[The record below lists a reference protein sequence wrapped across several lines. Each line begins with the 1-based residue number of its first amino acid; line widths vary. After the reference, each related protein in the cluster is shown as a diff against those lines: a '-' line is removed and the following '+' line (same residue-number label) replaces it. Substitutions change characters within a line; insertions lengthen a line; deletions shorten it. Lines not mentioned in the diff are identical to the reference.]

1 MAGSRRGSAHRGL
14 ARASAFTLVEM
25 LIAMVLTLILVL
37 AIAEFYAVIGDAVKD
52 GRATIEMGGQLR
64 AVVQRLKAD
73 LDQLTVSV
81 APWTDDGSASGY
93 FEYYEG
99 RGNDYEPFAHIAP
112 GSNPSFNMATGFA
125 ALANNGVTNG
135 LGDGDDFLA
144 FTIRSGGQPFTGRY
158 QPFSATAPTIINS
171 QLAEVIWWVAF
182 QDLNSNNV
190 WDADEPRQLYRRQL
204 LIRPDLQNIDNN
216 TYPTVQ
222 QAYQRL
228 LQLWQQNDI
237 SLRIQ
242 ADLASGSYKIVPNSL
257 ADLARREN
265 RFGHMPMEITLS
277 STTPPYLIDSRFP
290 HSATTLNPNFPLLMP
305 SFTAD
310 SPGVVGGSQQTFV
323 LIGTAT
329 GEDLVLSNLL
339 AFDVQ
344 AYDPYARLWP
354 DNPSSLSASQAAL
367 TPSDAG
373 YRTVVAAGPSV
384 LNAGTLLG
392 LGAYVDLNYYRY
404 APASVAVDNALAPPP
419 PPGSNIPLPHYARAP
434 EVPSSL
440 TGPAAV
446 TYLTNLGYNNYP
458 FGATYDTWSVSYERD
473 GIDQLG
479 TGNYDLQTNGVDD
492 NGDGV
497 VDDVGERETV
507 PPYSQPL
514 RGLRVRI
521 RMYEPSSRQIRQA
534 TVETDFLR
542 E

>member
-1 MAGSRRGSAHRGL
+1 
-14 ARASAFTLVEM
+14 
-25 LIAMVLTLILVL
+25 
-37 AIAEFYAVIGDAVKD
+37 
-52 GRATIEMGGQLR
+52 
-64 AVVQRLKAD
+64 
-73 LDQLTVSV
+73 V

-112 GSNPSFNMATGFA
+112 GSDPSFNMATGFA
-125 ALANNGVTNG
+125 GLANNGVTNG
-135 LGDGDDFLA
+135 LGDGDEFLA
-144 FTIRSGGQPFTGRY
+144 FTIRSAGQPFTGRQY
-158 QPFSATAPTIINS
+158 DISTGTTYIINS

-182 QDLNSNNV
+182 EDLNGNGV

-204 LIRPDLQNIDNN
+204 LIRPDLLNIDSK
-216 TYPTVQ
+216 TPYPNIQ

-228 LQLWQQNDI
+228 LQLWQLNDI
-237 SLRIQ
+237 SLRIE

-277 STTPPYLIDSRFP
+277 STMPPYLIDSRFS
-290 HSATTLNPNFPLLMP
+290 HSATTLSPNFPLLMP
-305 SFTAD
+305 SFTAN
-310 SPGVVGGSQQTFV
+310 SPGVAGGSQQTFV
-323 LIGTAT
+323 LTGPAM

-344 AYDPYARLWP
+344 AYDPYARIWP
-354 DNPSSLSASQAAL
+354 DNPGGTSQAAL
-367 TPSDAG
+367 TPSDPG

-392 LGAYVDLNYYRY
+392 LGAYVDLNYYRH
-404 APASVAVDNALAPPP
+404 APTSAPVDIALAASA
-419 PPGSNIPLPHYARAP
+419 GSNIPLPHYALAP
-434 EVPSSL
+434 GVPSSL
-440 TGPAAV
+440 TGPAAAA
-446 TYLTNLGYNNYP
+446 YLMNLGYSNYP

-479 TGNYDLQTNGVDD
+479 TGSYDLQTNGVDD

>member
-99 RGNDYEPFAHIAP
+99 RGNDYEPFAN
-112 GSNPSFNMATGFA
+112 NPLFDLSVLSDIHT
-125 ALANNGVTNG
+125 LANQGVTNG

-144 FTIRSGGQPFTGRY
+144 FTIRSSGQPFTGRY
-158 QPFSATAPTIINS
+158 QPSGATAPTIINS
-171 QLAEVIWWVAF
+171 QLAEVVWWVAF
-182 QDLNSNNV
+182 EDLNRNGV

-204 LIRPDLQNIDNN
+204 LIRPDLLNIDSK
-216 TYPTVQ
+216 TPYPNIQ

-228 LQLWQQNDI
+228 LQLWQLNDI
-237 SLRIQ
+237 SLRIE

-277 STTPPYLIDSRFP
+277 STMPPYLIDSRFP
-290 HSATTLNPNFPLLMP
+290 HSATTLGPNFPLLMP
-305 SFTAD
+305 SFTAN
-310 SPGVVGGSQQTFV
+310 SPGVVGGSLQTFV
-323 LIGTAT
+323 LTGPAM

-354 DNPSSLSASQAAL
+354 DNPSSLSSSQAAL
-367 TPSDAG
+367 TPSDPG

-392 LGAYVDLNYYRY
+392 LGAYVDLSYYRY
-404 APASVAVDNALAPPP
+404 LPPVAQTVDNLLWTASGIPEPHFALPPAVRPPP
-419 PPGSNIPLPHYARAP
+419 VN
-434 EVPSSL
+434 
-440 TGPAAV
+440 
-446 TYLTNLGYNNYP
+446 YLNNFGYNSYP

-479 TGNYDLQTNGVDD
+479 TGSYDLQTNGVDD

>member
-99 RGNDYEPFAHIAP
+99 RGNDYEPFAHIAL
-112 GSNPSFNMATGFA
+112 NMATGFA
-125 ALANNGVTNG
+125 GLANNGVTNG

-144 FTIRSGGQPFTGRY
+144 FTIRSAGQPFTGRQY
-158 QPFSATAPTIINS
+158 DISTGTTHIINS

-182 QDLNSNNV
+182 EDLNGNGV

-204 LIRPDLQNIDNN
+204 LIRPDLLNIDSN
-216 TYPTVQ
+216 TPHPNIQ
-222 QAYQRL
+222 EAYKRL
-228 LQLWQQNDI
+228 LRLWQLNDI

-277 STTPPYLIDSRFP
+277 STMPPYLIDSRFS
-290 HSATTLNPNFPLLMP
+290 HSATTLSPNFPLLMP
-305 SFTAD
+305 SFTAN
-310 SPGVVGGSQQTFV
+310 SPGVAGGSQQTFV
-323 LIGTAT
+323 LTGPAM

-354 DNPSSLSASQAAL
+354 DNPGNLGASQAAL
-367 TPSDAG
+367 TPSDPG
-373 YRTVVAAGPSV
+373 YRTILENVGSS
-384 LNAGTLLG
+384 LNANVLLG

-404 APASVAVDNALAPPP
+404 VPASAGVDATLSQPPP
-419 PPGSNIPLPHYARAP
+419 MGSGIPMPHYGKGP
-434 EVPSSL
+434 DVPSSL
-440 TGPAAV
+440 TDEKAIAA
-446 TYLTNLGYNNYP
+446 YLNNLGYYNYP

-479 TGNYDLQTNGVDD
+479 TGRYDWQTNGVDD
-492 NGDGV
+492 NGDYV

-521 RMYEPSSRQIRQA
+521 RMYEPSTRQIRQA